1 MEEGVITIETD
12 LLQKISADQAWYYLI
27 CPKLITGSSMSF
39 YCSSEAN
46 RDTLSMELGV
56 LFGKTVILE
65 AVPDEI
71 LQKTLSKYYIKST
84 SGSETEKRLLKQ
96 DGFLETIIN
105 EAYRINSSDIHIETS
120 ENEGRVRLRVD
131 GKLIERFKIRKE
143 DYPTLINKIKIKA
156 NLDIAEKRLPQDGR
170 IKLTNSEES
179 QDIRV
184 SIVPSIYGEKIVLR
198 LLRKTAT
205 AITLDDLGMIPSQI
219 EVYRKCARKSH
230 GIILIS
236 GPTGSGKTTTL
247 YATLTLLNNNEVNIL
262 TIEDPV
268 EYTIEGITQVH
279 LREDIGLTFSRALR
293 TFLRQDPDIIMLGEI
308 RDVETAQMAVRSAL
322 TGHLVLSTIHTNS
335 AWGIV
340 TRLLDMGIPPFL
352 LASTINVAVAQRLV
366 RKLCPFC
373 RKEVNNISP
382 TAIASTKFKQPKKHF
397 EPVGCPS
404 CNFTGYSG
412 RIAAFEVIEI
422 TEELRESIKTS
433 RTEIN
438 DYINAREINKLSS
451 SAYDLY
457 CKGVTSLDEVFPLL
471 STDY

>member
-1 MEEGVITIETD
+1 MKKGEITIDTE
-12 LLQKISADQAWYYLI
+12 LLQQISAEQAWHYLI

-46 RDTLSMELGV
+46 RDSLSLELGV
-56 LFGKTVILE
+56 LFGKTITLE
-65 AVPDEI
+65 TVSNEI
-71 LQKTLSKYYIKST
+71 LQRTISKYYIKNP
-84 SGSETEKRLLKQ
+84 SGSNSKTKLLKQ
-96 DGFLETIIN
+96 DGFLDMIIN
-105 EAYRINSSDIHIETS
+105 EAYRINSSDIHIEAS
-120 ENEGRVRLRVD
+120 ENVGRVRLRVD
-131 GKLIERFKIRKE
+131 GKLLEKFKIKKE

-170 IKLTNSEES
+170 IRLKNAENS

-184 SIVPSIYGEKIVLR
+184 SIVPSINGEKIVLR
-198 LLRKTAT
+198 LLRKTTT
-205 AITLDDLGMIPSQI
+205 AVTLDDLGMNSLQI
-219 EVYRKCARKSH
+219 EAYKNCAKKSH

-247 YATLTLLNNNEVNIL
+247 YATLNLLNNKEVNIL

-308 RDVETAQMAVRSAL
+308 RDNETSQMAVRAAL

-335 AWGIV
+335 AWGII

-352 LASTINVAVAQRLV
+352 LASTINMAVAQRLV
-366 RKLCPFC
+366 RKLCPNC
-373 RKEVNNISP
+373 RKEVVNSKSTNIP
-382 TAIASTKFKQPKKHF
+382 NTKFLLPKKYF
-397 EPVGCPS
+397 EPLGCQL

-412 RIAAFEVIEI
+412 RIAAFEVVEI
-422 TEELRESIKTS
+422 TEELRNDIKTS

-438 DYINAREINKLSS
+438 EYMSFKGISKLSS
-451 SAYDLY
+451 SAYNLF
-457 CKGVTSLDEVFPLL
+457 CTGVTSFDEVFPLL